1 MGLLDLFSEIKR
13 QPVECQIELDGGEIV
28 DLYPALVE
36 VTVAASRQQWTTA
49 TLIFETRRL
58 EDGTW
63 MIQDDDRIKP
73 WAPIKITAVFGN
85 EDEEVMRG
93 YVREVK
99 VEYPEDKGAAKV
111 TIICQDESLK
121 LDRVHINHTWG
132 EDAPVTD
139 GSIVSEIALNH
150 NLGMLDTPGEGQ
162 TVEELNQNT
171 TDVRFLKKRA
181 DANGYEI
188 IFREGQIYF
197 GEMRVGLDTKQP
209 TIMVYAGTATNCIS
223 FDIQDNGHQPD
234 KVAYQ
239 LAAEVGPD
247 NPAQEVV
254 SNLDSLGNEPADST
268 NSGLD
273 DFVWRPQ
280 RQGISDDAQ
289 MAAVAQKAA
298 NEAAM
303 KIKVNGELDGTLY
316 GHVLRVAEPV
326 GVDGLGERYSGVYYV
341 DEVNHR
347 FDVNGYK
354 ASFKLI
360 RNAYGD
366 NLESSNSRFPG
377 I

>member
-1 MGLLDLFSEIKR
+1 MGLLDLFSDVKR
-13 QPVECQIELDGGEIV
+13 QPVECQIELDNSEIE
-28 DLYPALVE
+28 DLYPALME
-36 VTVAASRQQWTTA
+36 VMVAANRKQWTTA
-49 TLIFETRRL
+49 TLIFETRRY

-63 MIQDDDRIKP
+63 VIQDDDRIKP
-73 WAPIKITAVFGN
+73 WVPIKITAVFGS

-111 TIICQDESLK
+111 TIICQDESLQ
-121 LDRVHINHTWG
+121 LDRVHVNHTWG
-132 EDAPVTD
+132 ETGPVTD

-150 NLGMLDTPGEGQ
+150 GLALLDTPGEGQ

-171 TDVRFLKKRA
+171 TDVRFLKVRA

-197 GEMRVGLDTKQP
+197 GGMRLDEAVQP
-209 TIMVYAGTATNCIS
+209 TILVYAGTSTNCIS
-223 FDIQDNGHQPD
+223 FNIQDDGHQPD
-234 KVAYQ
+234 KIAYQ
-239 LAAEVGPD
+239 LAAEIGPD

-254 SNLDSLGNEPADST
+254 SDLDRLGNEPADST

-273 DFVWRPQ
+273 EFVWRPQ

-303 KIKVNGELDGTLY
+303 RIKVDGELDGAMY
-316 GHVLRVAEPV
+316 GHVLRVGERV

-354 ASFKLI
+354 ASFKLL

-366 NLESSNSRFPG
+366 NLESSEHRLSG
-377 I
+377 V

>member
-1 MGLLDLFSEIKR
+1 VALLDLFSEVKR
-13 QPVECQIELDGGEIV
+13 EPVECQIELEGKEID

-36 VTVAASRQQWTTA
+36 VTVAANRKQWTTA
-49 TLIFETRRL
+49 TLIFETRRY

-63 MIQDDDRIKP
+63 VIQDDDRIKP
-73 WAPIKITAVFGN
+73 WAPIKITAVFGS

-111 TIICQDESLK
+111 TIICQDESLL
-121 LDRVHINHTWG
+121 LDRVHVNHTWG
-132 EDAPVTD
+132 DSGPVTD
-139 GSIVSEIALNH
+139 GSIASDIALNH
-150 NLGMLDTPGEGQ
+150 NLTMIDTPGEGQ
-162 TVEELNQNT
+162 TVEDLNQNT

-181 DANGYEI
+181 DANGYEV

-197 GEMRVGLDTKQP
+197 GDMRLGLGAQP
-209 TIMVYAGTATNCIS
+209 TILVYAGTSTNCIS
-223 FDIQDNGHQPD
+223 FNIQDDGHQPD

-239 LAAEVGPD
+239 LAAEIGPD

-268 NSGLD
+268 SSGLG

-289 MAAVAQKAA
+289 MAAIAQKAA
-298 NEAAM
+298 NDAAM
-303 KIKVNGELDGTLY
+303 SIKVNGELDGAMY
-316 GHVLRVAEPV
+316 GHVLRVGEPV

-341 DEVNHR
+341 DEVSHR

-354 ASFKLI
+354 ASFKLL

-366 NLESSNSRFPG
+366 NL
-377 I
+377 

>member
-1 MGLLDLFSEIKR
+1 MGLLDLFSDVKR
-13 QPVECQIELDGGEIV
+13 QPVECQIELDNSEIE
-28 DLYPALVE
+28 DLYPALME
-36 VTVAASRQQWTTA
+36 VTVAANRKKWTTA
-49 TLIFETRRL
+49 TLIFETRRY

-63 MIQDDDRIKP
+63 VVQDDDRIKP
-73 WAPIKITAVFGN
+73 WVPIKITAVFGS

-111 TIICQDESLK
+111 TIICQDESLQ
-121 LDRVHINHTWG
+121 LDRVHVNHTWG
-132 EDAPVTD
+132 DAGPVTD

-150 NLGMLDTPGEGQ
+150 GLALLDTPGEGQ

-171 TDVRFLKKRA
+171 TDVRFLKVRA

-197 GEMRVGLDTKQP
+197 GGMRLDEAVQP
-209 TIMVYAGTATNCIS
+209 TILVYAGTSTNCIS
-223 FDIQDNGHQPD
+223 FNIQDDGHQPD
-234 KVAYQ
+234 KIAYQ
-239 LAAEVGPD
+239 LAAEIGPD

-254 SNLDSLGNEPADST
+254 SDLDRLGNEPADST

-273 DFVWRPQ
+273 EFVWRPQ

-303 KIKVNGELDGTLY
+303 RIKVDGELDGAMY
-316 GHVLRVAEPV
+316 GHVLRVGERV

-354 ASFKLI
+354 ASFKLL

-366 NLESSNSRFPG
+366 NLEFSEHRLSG
-377 I
+377 V